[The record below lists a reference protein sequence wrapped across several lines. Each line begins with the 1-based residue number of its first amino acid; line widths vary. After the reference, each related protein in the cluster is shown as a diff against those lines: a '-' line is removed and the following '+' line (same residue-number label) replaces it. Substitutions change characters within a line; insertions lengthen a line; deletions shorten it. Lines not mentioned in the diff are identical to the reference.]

1 MNTTKFQALINENLR
16 QAHEELILRAF
27 IPPGNIASEL
37 DKYQARLFA
46 ITGDPTVRYLS
57 PVVPVDTTVAEAAP
71 VRLESIGELDYCAP
85 SPGMSQEPFG
95 ILYFPARLIDAA
107 DRAAEAPL
115 VIGIST
121 LSSEV
126 LQPELQALSQSPLRL
141 RPEKAHAG
149 YWRFAVS
156 KAVELTLTWLWDDL
170 DEKRSGSLN
179 AQSDVHLTPGRL
191 PLGLLQRHHRH

>member
-16 QAHEELILRAF
+16 QAHEEFILRVF

-37 DKYQARLFA
+37 DKYQVRLFA
-46 ITGDPTVRYLS
+46 ATGDPTVRYLS
-57 PVVPVDTTVAEAAP
+57 PVVPVDSTVAEAAP
-71 VRLESIGELDYCAP
+71 VRLETIGELDYCAP
-85 SPGMSQEPFG
+85 SPGVPQEPFG
-95 ILYFPARLIDAA
+95 ILYYPARLIDAA
-107 DRAAEAPL
+107 DRAAEAAL

-126 LQPELQALSQSPLRL
+126 LQPEIQTLSQSPLRP

-149 YWRFAVS
+149 YWRFAVT

-170 DEKRSGSLN
+170 DEKRGGSLN
-179 AQSDVHLTPGRL
+179 AQRDAQLLPGRV
-191 PLGLLQRHHRH
+191 PLGLHQRHQRY